1 MATAKLWWNGSSWQ
15 TSNVNVIDESKTGN
29 HQIGVRHVIKVAAWD
44 DNTVRVS
51 QWFEAY
57 APSGMYNYPSMDS
70 TAVTIYSGG
79 SSIGSGSI
87 SEKAVSSLSLTYSGS
102 ASAAATAGY
111 TAYSSG
117 TIYFSGSI
125 SPSNPR
131 RTITFDANGGTGAPS
146 TQTVLSG
153 ITATL
158 TSSTPTRANHT
169 FLGWNTDKNAHTA
182 TYSAGSSISITSNIT
197 LYAIWRPTVFI
208 SADEG
213 VTITFNGTD
222 YTNTTATIKNLT
234 WGNSYTLTI
243 KANAGWIIKTRSHA
257 DGSVTLNADE
267 ITISA
272 TGQRVGC
279 HIDDGNE
286 YEQAVMYM
294 DTGND
299 WQMIQA
305 YVDNGNS
312 WELVY

>member
-1 MATAKLWWNGSSWQ
+1 MASTLWWNGSGWQ
-15 TSNVNVIDESKTGN
+15 TTEVNCVYQSSGSVGDGGYVNFYTKISANSGGTVTLSAGLWAEKTGTRWAN
-29 HQIGVRHVIKVAAWD
+29 VGTSGTRVIKS
-44 DNTVRVS
+44 NGNNLLS
-51 QWFEAY
+51 L
-57 APSGMYNYPSMDS
+57 
-70 TAVTIYSGG
+70 YSGNNYG
-79 SSIGSGSI
+79 NAPIPETATISFSGT
-87 SEKAVSSLSLTYSGS
+87 VNLTGYSGS
-102 ASAAATAGY
+102 WSTTGASINAHSQFTI
-111 TAYSSG
+111 SSP
-117 TIYFSGSI
+117 Y
-125 SPSNPR
+125 
-131 RTITFDANGGTGAPS
+131 RTITVNAHGGTGAPS
-146 TQTVLSG
+146 AQKVLYNQS
-153 ITATL
+153 TSL

-169 FLGWNTDKNAHTA
+169 FLGWDTNKNSHTA
-182 TYSAGSSISITSNIT
+182 TYSAGGSISITSNTT

-222 YTNTTATIKNLT
+222 YTNTTATINNLT

-279 HIDDGNE
+279 HIDDGNDFV
-286 YEQAVMYM
+286 QAVMYM

-305 YVDNGNS
+305 YVDDGNS
-312 WELVY
+312 